1 MKKVVNELKTINI
14 NELTDKHIIG
24 LENSYGEKSLIVKVK
39 EEEYIKVN
47 VHNNDYVNKY
57 THKTILEAIESLYEH
72 SGDKAK
78 VFVFDNKKEFTSWF
92 NDQAFTWT

>member
-1 MKKVVNELKTINI
+1 MKKVVNELETINI
-14 NELTDKHIIG
+14 NELTDEHIIG

-39 EEEYIKVN
+39 KEEYIKVN
-47 VHNNDYVNKY
+47 IHNNNYDEKY
-57 THKTILEAIESLYEH
+57 THKSILEAIESLYEH

-78 VFVFDNKKEFTSWF
+78 VFVFENRKEFANWF